1 MALEQVSSV
10 VKSTY
15 LNNVAGYDIQYN
27 VAQDEGQNVTSI
39 TGTVKKADIR
49 FGYITI
55 NADGTKKIFRS
66 TDLYRM
72 KTAKPSIPLHYPIQ
86 NQFLNNGI
94 LKNND
99 YHKYLTKVYPGYSL
113 VLWI

>member
-27 VAQDEGQNVTSI
+27 VAQDEGQNVISI
-39 TGTVKKADIR
+39 TGTVKKADVR

-55 NADGTKKIFRS
+55 NADGTKNISFDRPISDDDSEAIYTAALSDTKSIFEQR
-66 TDLYRM
+66 
-72 KTAKPSIPLHYPIQ
+72 
-86 NQFLNNGI
+86 N
-94 LKNND
+94 
-99 YHKYLTKVYPGYSL
+99 TKEECT
-113 VLWI
+113 

>member
-39 TGTVKKADIR
+39 TGTVKRLMSGLGILQSMQ
-49 FGYITI
+49 TEP
-55 NADGTKKIFRS
+55 KIFRS
-66 TDLYRM
+66 TGLYRT
-72 KTAKPSIPLHYPIQ
+72 KTAKLSIPLYCPIQ
-86 NQFLNNGI
+86 NQFLNNET
-94 LKNND
+94 
-99 YHKYLTKVYPGYSL
+99 TKSNSYGSRGHHHT
-113 VLWI
+113 

>member
-39 TGTVKKADIR
+39 TGTVKKADVR

-55 NADGTKKIFRS
+55 NADGTKNISFDRPIS
-66 TDLYRM
+66 DDDSEAIYTAALSGDLSRGRGGGEGVYRAV
-72 KTAKPSIPLHYPIQ
+72 KGHW
-86 NQFLNNGI
+86 
-94 LKNND
+94 
-99 YHKYLTKVYPGYSL
+99 HVPGG
-113 VLWI
+113 

>member
-27 VAQDEGQNVTSI
+27 VAQDEGQNVISI
-39 TGTVKKADIR
+39 TGTVKKADVR

-55 NADGTKKIFRS
+55 NADGTKNISFDRPISDDDSEAIYTAALSDTKSIFEQR
-66 TDLYRM
+66 
-72 KTAKPSIPLHYPIQ
+72 
-86 NQFLNNGI
+86 N
-94 LKNND
+94 
-99 YHKYLTKVYPGYSL
+99 TKV
-113 VLWI
+113 INT

>member
-15 LNNVAGYDIQYN
+15 LNSVSGYEIQYN
-27 VAQDEGQNVTSI
+27 VAQDEGENVKSV

-55 NADGTKKIFRS
+55 NADGTKTISFDKPISDSESEAVYSAVLSDSRQIFEQR
-66 TDLYRM
+66 
-72 KTAKPSIPLHYPIQ
+72 
-86 NQFLNNGI
+86 N
-94 LKNND
+94 
-99 YHKYLTKVYPGYSL
+99 KVE
-113 VLWI
+113 

>member
-39 TGTVKKADIR
+39 TGTVKKDDDR

-55 NADGTKKIFRS
+55 NADGTKNISFDRPISDEDSEAIYTAALSDTKSIFEQR
-66 TDLYRM
+66 
-72 KTAKPSIPLHYPIQ
+72 
-86 NQFLNNGI
+86 NN
-94 LKNND
+94 KEE
-99 YHKYLTKVYPGYSL
+99 
-113 VLWI
+113 

>member
-39 TGTVKKADIR
+39 TGTVKKADVR
-49 FGYITI
+49 FGLYYNQCRRNQKYFVRQTYI
-55 NADGTKKIFRS
+55 GRRQRS
-66 TDLYRM
+66 HLYRCIIRY
-72 KTAKPSIPLHYPIQ
+72 KI
-86 NQFLNNGI
+86 NF
-94 LKNND
+94 
-99 YHKYLTKVYPGYSL
+99 
-113 VLWI
+113 

>member
-15 LNNVAGYDIQYN
+15 LNSVSGYEIQYN
-27 VAQDEGQNVTSI
+27 VAQDEGENVKSV

-55 NADGTKKIFRS
+55 NADGTKNLSFDKPISDSESEAVYSAVLSDSRQIFEQR
-66 TDLYRM
+66 
-72 KTAKPSIPLHYPIQ
+72 
-86 NQFLNNGI
+86 N
-94 LKNND
+94 
-99 YHKYLTKVYPGYSL
+99 KVE
-113 VLWI
+113 

>member
-15 LNNVAGYDIQYN
+15 LNNVSGYDIQYN

-39 TGTVKKADIR
+39 MGAIKKADVR

-55 NADGTKKIFRS
+55 NADGTKNISFDKPVSDEDSEAIYTAVLSDTKSIFEQRN
-66 TDLYRM
+66 
-72 KTAKPSIPLHYPIQ
+72 KTE
-86 NQFLNNGI
+86 
-94 LKNND
+94 
-99 YHKYLTKVYPGYSL
+99 
-113 VLWI
+113 

>member
-39 TGTVKKADIR
+39 TGTVKKADVR
-49 FGYITI
+49 LGYITI
-55 NADGTKKIFRS
+55 NADGTKNISFDRPISDDDSEAIYTAALSDTKSIFEQR
-66 TDLYRM
+66 
-72 KTAKPSIPLHYPIQ
+72 
-86 NQFLNNGI
+86 N
-94 LKNND
+94 
-99 YHKYLTKVYPGYSL
+99 TKEECT
-113 VLWI
+113 

>member
-15 LNNVAGYDIQYN
+15 LDSVSGYEIQYN
-27 VAQDEGQNVTSI
+27 VAQDEGENVKSV

-55 NADGTKKIFRS
+55 NADGTKTVSFDKPISDSESEAVYSAVLSDSRQIFEQR
-66 TDLYRM
+66 
-72 KTAKPSIPLHYPIQ
+72 
-86 NQFLNNGI
+86 N
-94 LKNND
+94 
-99 YHKYLTKVYPGYSL
+99 KVE
-113 VLWI
+113 

>member
-15 LNNVAGYDIQYN
+15 LNSVSGYDIMYN
-27 VAQDEGQNVTSI
+27 VAQDEGEKVLSV

-55 NADGTKKIFRS
+55 NVDGTKTISFDKPVPDADSEAIYVAALADAKAIFEQRN
-66 TDLYRM
+66 
-72 KTAKPSIPLHYPIQ
+72 KTE
-86 NQFLNNGI
+86 
-94 LKNND
+94 
-99 YHKYLTKVYPGYSL
+99 
-113 VLWI
+113 